1 MTDAVRLGR
10 RLADLRR
17 ARDAAARAGPSAA
30 PAPGSADP
38 RVPAVEADAVRAELA
53 RRTEGL
59 ARRLAEAVDGEWIR
73 GAAGGYVRVERP
85 SVALPVDRERL
96 GGLPDSAPADVP
108 LVCLDTETT
117 GLATGTGT
125 VAFLV
130 GVGTWVGI
138 ASSRSSCSC
147 PTTPRSRPSSMRWRT

>member
-1 MTDAVRLGR
+1 M
-10 RLADLRR
+10 
-17 ARDAAARAGPSAA
+17 
-30 PAPGSADP
+30 
-38 RVPAVEADAVRAELA
+38 VRAELA

-59 ARRLAEAVDGEWIR
+59 ARRLAEAVDGEWI
-73 GAAGGYVRVERP
+73 AARP
-85 SVALPVDRERL
+85 AATSGSSGRRSPCRWTESDS

-130 GVGTWVGI
+130 GVGTGSGI
-138 ASSRSSCSC
+138 GSSRSSCSC
-147 PTTPRSRPSSMRWRT
+147 LTTPRSGLPRCVGGPDRV